1 MKEEEKNDKAVHTLD
16 NKEINNINSCSSRH
30 IYDGPGT
37 VTSTLPML
45 SQCLHSSSLRWVPK
59 QPHLKEKPPMIR
71 EGKKLAQ
78 GHTAREAAVQFGLKP
93 RQSGSIA
100 CMFHHLLSHAVAQS
114 CPTLCDPTDCS
125 LPGSPVHGTFQV
137 RILEWIAISSSRG
150 PSQPMDQT
158 HLFCISKQI
167 L

>member
-1 MKEEEKNDKAVHTLD
+1 MHTLH
-16 NKEINNINSCSSRH
+16 NKEINNINSCYSQH

-45 SQCLHSSSLRWVPK
+45 SQYLHSSSLRRVPI

-100 CMFHHLLSHAVAQS
+100 SIFHHLLSHAVTQS
-114 CPTLCDPTDCS
+114 CLILCDPIDCS
-125 LPGSPVHGTFQV
+125 LPGSSVHGTFQV

-150 PSQPMDQT
+150 PSQPRDQT
-158 HLFCISKQI
+158 HLFCIGGQI
-167 L
+167 LHH